1 MKPVGYRL
9 MKQLRLFV
17 FISMVVGLAAAISCT
32 KLGPVPD
39 FEYTYDFDAQLPD
52 IDINGLQ
59 AETVNITPGS
69 IDSEEFSNLAT
80 TLSNPTTASNYA
92 SAVNVAFTAAQR
104 AYWAGQTQASILN
117 LLQSGDA
124 TARAQVQSAIASFL
138 SNPTLVDLVPELA
151 NAAGNLVSNSG
162 RLGYN
167 RNYCVE
173 QPQLVFA
180 QFFLVQDTELED
192 CRQAALEAYDVAQ
205 ASLDDQIAQQLSD
218 IQAQYDAQLPLV
230 EAQRAGLESESQGR
244 NSIRLDEYLSFYTAT
259 ENTIA
264 TLFGDGNISAAER
277 DLLNIV
283 NLAVY
288 GAYVDTSLTLE
299 NDEVVLIDNLLVQA
313 AANLTAERDTLI
325 AQANNNYQAESDQL
339 IITRDNTISF
349 CHNQGGTNIS

>member
-1 MKPVGYRL
+1 M
-9 MKQLRLFV
+9 
-17 FISMVVGLAAAISCT
+17 FISVVMGLAAAISCT
-32 KLGPVPD
+32 KLGPVPE

-59 AETVNITPGS
+59 AETVNVTPGS

-80 TLSNPTTASNYA
+80 TLSSPTTASNYA
-92 SAVNVAFTAAQR
+92 SAVNIAFTAAQQ

-124 TARAQVQSAIASFL
+124 TARTQAQSAIASFL
-138 SNPTLVDLVPELA
+138 SNPILVDLVPELA
-151 NAAGNLVSNSG
+151 NAAGNLISNSG

-167 RNYCVE
+167 RDYCIK
-173 QPQLVFA
+173 QPKLVFT
-180 QFFLVQDTELED
+180 QFFLVQTQELED
-192 CRQAALEAYDVAQ
+192 CRQAANDAYDVALQ
-205 ASLDDQIAQQLSD
+205 ELDDQLAQQLSD

-230 EAQRAGLESESQGR
+230 ETQRAGLESESQGR

-264 TLFGDGNISAAER
+264 TLFGDGSISAAER

-299 NDEVVLIDNLLVQA
+299 NDELLLIDSLLNQA
-313 AANLTAERDTLI
+313 ATNVADNRDVLI
-325 AQANNNYQAESDQL
+325 AQSNNNYNNELTRVTQL
-339 IITRDNTISF
+339 RDSTITS